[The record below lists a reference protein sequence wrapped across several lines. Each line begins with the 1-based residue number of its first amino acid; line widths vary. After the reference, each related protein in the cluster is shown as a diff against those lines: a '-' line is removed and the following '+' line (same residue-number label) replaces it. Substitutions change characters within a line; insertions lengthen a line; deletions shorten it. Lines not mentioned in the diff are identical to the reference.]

1 MTCTEEEVTLMPIKD
16 GSASIARLVDRGCH
30 NFIRKRSGRVLKAT
44 EDQMILM
51 QVWRIPCERMG
62 FNRLSERPEE
72 AVGVYAKD
80 DCLIP
85 AGMGKYI
92 HPGAAEWG
100 YYSEI
105 LIEISDTTIPGLVLP
120 KIVYT
125 IKKKLGC
132 IFVENHNS

>member
-1 MTCTEEEVTLMPIKD
+1 MKGYKVLCQYIRMNGGVLYPRTLVIRGQSHSVNLGISFLQEYNLKMTCTEEEVTLMPIKD

-72 AVGVYAKD
+72 AVGVYAK
-80 DCLIP
+80 
-85 AGMGKYI
+85 M
-92 HPGAAEWG
+92 
-100 YYSEI
+100 
-105 LIEISDTTIPGLVLP
+105 TV
-120 KIVYT
+120 
-125 IKKKLGC
+125 
-132 IFVENHNS
+132 